1 MVKIGLKLPVYE
13 FEAELTSRM
22 TLINGL
28 SGKGKTTLVD
38 YLFSPQY
45 EGVREVILSDASY
58 DIVYGNPALKTISSQ
73 ESKKIFIFDE
83 DINLNDRR
91 LSVIFHNVTDC
102 YFVMITRDP
111 IKTLSYSIED
121 IYTFMADGKRHWLE
135 KYVDKHVSKWAPG
148 KKGVSVFVI
157 EDSGYGYDWFCRFL
171 NDTAIAV
178 KSAGGKGNVHKLCSN
193 LLERKQD
200 IICFL
205 AIDWCAYGWHINSL
219 IELSDDRLVLNR
231 SYKSFEYMLLNT
243 TLLKGLTDLKEIPD
257 NVLEE
262 RYYEELIFRI
272 TENTIYEVRHKRNK
286 LSRCFLDDCCP
297 FHPRQVESKGGC
309 DISCRGDKFEMLLKD
324 TAFESLLNYRR

>member
-148 KKGVSVFVI
+148 KEGQVGFGSFLMGSVYTVFYISVKVRNS
-157 EDSGYGYDWFCRFL
+157 EAGSL
-171 NDTAIAV
+171 N
-178 KSAGGKGNVHKLCSN
+178 C
-193 LLERKQD
+193 
-200 IICFL
+200 
-205 AIDWCAYGWHINSL
+205 Y
-219 IELSDDRLVLNR
+219 
-231 SYKSFEYMLLNT
+231 
-243 TLLKGLTDLKEIPD
+243 
-257 NVLEE
+257 
-262 RYYEELIFRI
+262 
-272 TENTIYEVRHKRNK
+272 
-286 LSRCFLDDCCP
+286 
-297 FHPRQVESKGGC
+297 
-309 DISCRGDKFEMLLKD
+309 KD
-324 TAFESLLNYRR
+324 TRK